1 MVELLKL
8 RMNKQKVLVLL
19 KDHLK
24 QSHKVYTKLTE
35 VNPDVRVFYI
45 ESE

>member
-1 MVELLKL
+1 MVELLKIK
-8 RMNKQKVLVLL
+8 MNKQNVLVLL

-24 QSHKVYTKLTE
+24 SQKVYAKLAE
-35 VNPDVRVFYI
+35 VNPNVKCFYI